1 MEYINKIGIFI
12 FGEMANCLPKPELP
26 FILELWVFKAIGN
39 QELDS
44 QLPLRLGD
52 WISPTECKQ
61 RYSMPLPHQVGQK
74 QCGFL
79 PVPAQSASLIQLIPG
94 TSEAMT

>member
-61 RYSMPLPHQVGQK
+61 RDIRCHFLTKLVRSSVASFLFLLSLP
-74 QCGFL
+74 
-79 PVPAQSASLIQLIPG
+79 A
-94 TSEAMT
+94 